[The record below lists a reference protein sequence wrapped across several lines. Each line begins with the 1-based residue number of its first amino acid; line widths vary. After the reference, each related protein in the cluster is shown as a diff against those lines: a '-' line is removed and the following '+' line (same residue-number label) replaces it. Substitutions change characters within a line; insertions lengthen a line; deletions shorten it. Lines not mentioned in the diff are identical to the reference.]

1 MPLLSR
7 YRAVNINKLEK
18 NLQMNDELY
27 KIQFIFAIFAICINT
42 LSTLNK
48 MCYLS
53 MLSILR
59 RLAFQDSFIFLF
71 SMKIDISC
79 ISNMMLRMNF
89 YHY

>member
-1 MPLLSR
+1 MSLLSR

-59 RLAFQDSFIFLF
+59 RRF
-71 SMKIDISC
+71 S
-79 ISNMMLRMNF
+79 R
-89 YHY
+89 